1 MPRIRQLAEKYAEDD
16 QKKVEK
22 AFWKSVKVRC
32 AEQDIDTWADLGQQT
47 GIPESTFQNYRANIG
62 KVQINTM
69 RKINVTYP
77 VQTMCGV
84 RYFGSMDFGGRRSRM
99 NSLTATPWAILSGN
113 IRRAP
118 TLSP

>member
-69 RKINVTYP
+69 RKMVGLLKPDIQIVLLLLGYSEKDIQRFART
-77 VQTMCGV
+77 VQ
-84 RYFGSMDFGGRRSRM
+84 
-99 NSLTATPWAILSGN
+99 N
-113 IRRAP
+113 
-118 TLSP
+118 

>member
-22 AFWKSVKVRC
+22 AFWKSVKIRC

-69 RKINVTYP
+69 RKMVGLLKPDIQIVLLLLGYSEKDIRKFAQT
-77 VQTMCGV
+77 VQ
-84 RYFGSMDFGGRRSRM
+84 
-99 NSLTATPWAILSGN
+99 N
-113 IRRAP
+113 
-118 TLSP
+118 

>member
-69 RKINVTYP
+69 RKMVGLLKPDIQIVLLLLGYSEKDIQRFAQT
-77 VQTMCGV
+77 VQ
-84 RYFGSMDFGGRRSRM
+84 
-99 NSLTATPWAILSGN
+99 N
-113 IRRAP
+113 
-118 TLSP
+118 

>member
-62 KVQINTM
+62 KAQINTM
-69 RKINVTYP
+69 RKMIGLLKPDIQIVLLLLGYSEKDIQRFART
-77 VQTMCGV
+77 VQ
-84 RYFGSMDFGGRRSRM
+84 
-99 NSLTATPWAILSGN
+99 N
-113 IRRAP
+113 
-118 TLSP
+118 

>member
-62 KVQINTM
+62 KIQINTM
-69 RKINVTYP
+69 RKMVGLLKPDIQIVLLLLGYSEKDI
-77 VQTMCGV
+77 Q
-84 RYFGSMDFGGRRSRM
+84 RFAQA
-99 NSLTATPWAILSGN
+99 LTN
-113 IRRAP
+113 
-118 TLSP
+118 

>member
-69 RKINVTYP
+69 RKMVGLLKPDIQIVLLLLGYTEKDIRKFA
-77 VQTMCGV
+77 QTMQ
-84 RYFGSMDFGGRRSRM
+84 
-99 NSLTATPWAILSGN
+99 N
-113 IRRAP
+113 
-118 TLSP
+118 

>member
-1 MPRIRQLAEKYAEDD
+1 MPRIRQLAGKYAEDD

-69 RKINVTYP
+69 RKMVGLLKPDIQIVLLLLGYSEKDIQRFART
-77 VQTMCGV
+77 VQ
-84 RYFGSMDFGGRRSRM
+84 
-99 NSLTATPWAILSGN
+99 N
-113 IRRAP
+113 
-118 TLSP
+118 

>member
-69 RKINVTYP
+69 RKMVGLLKPDIQIVLLLLGYSEKDIRKFAQT
-77 VQTMCGV
+77 VQ
-84 RYFGSMDFGGRRSRM
+84 
-99 NSLTATPWAILSGN
+99 N
-113 IRRAP
+113 
-118 TLSP
+118 

>member
-1 MPRIRQLAEKYAEDD
+1 MPRIRQLAEKYVEDD

-69 RKINVTYP
+69 RKMIGLLKPDIQIVLLLLGYSEKDIRKFAQT
-77 VQTMCGV
+77 VQ
-84 RYFGSMDFGGRRSRM
+84 
-99 NSLTATPWAILSGN
+99 N
-113 IRRAP
+113 
-118 TLSP
+118 

>member
-1 MPRIRQLAEKYAEDD
+1 MPRIRQLAEKYAEND
-16 QKKVEK
+16 QKNVEK

-69 RKINVTYP
+69 RKMVGLLKPDIQIVLLLLGYSEKDIQKF
-77 VQTMCGV
+77 VQ
-84 RYFGSMDFGGRRSRM
+84 
-99 NSLTATPWAILSGN
+99 AITN
-113 IRRAP
+113 
-118 TLSP
+118 

>member
-69 RKINVTYP
+69 RKMIGLLKPDIQIVLLLLGYSEKDIQRFART
-77 VQTMCGV
+77 VQ
-84 RYFGSMDFGGRRSRM
+84 
-99 NSLTATPWAILSGN
+99 N
-113 IRRAP
+113 
-118 TLSP
+118 

>member
-32 AEQDIDTWADLGQQT
+32 TEQDIDTWADLGQQT

-69 RKINVTYP
+69 RKMVGLLKPDIQIVLLLLGYSEKDIQRFART
-77 VQTMCGV
+77 VQ
-84 RYFGSMDFGGRRSRM
+84 
-99 NSLTATPWAILSGN
+99 N
-113 IRRAP
+113 
-118 TLSP
+118 

>member
-32 AEQDIDTWADLGQQT
+32 AEQGIDTWADLGQQT

-69 RKINVTYP
+69 RKMVGLLKPDIQIVLLLLGYSEKDIQRFART
-77 VQTMCGV
+77 VQ
-84 RYFGSMDFGGRRSRM
+84 
-99 NSLTATPWAILSGN
+99 N
-113 IRRAP
+113 
-118 TLSP
+118 

>member
-69 RKINVTYP
+69 RKMIGLLKPDIQIVLLLLGYSEKDIRKFAQT
-77 VQTMCGV
+77 VQ
-84 RYFGSMDFGGRRSRM
+84 
-99 NSLTATPWAILSGN
+99 N
-113 IRRAP
+113 
-118 TLSP
+118 

>member
-69 RKINVTYP
+69 RKMVGLLKPDIQIVLLLLGYSEKDI
-77 VQTMCGV
+77 Q
-84 RYFGSMDFGGRRSRM
+84 RF
-99 NSLTATPWAILSGN
+99 AQAITN
-113 IRRAP
+113 
-118 TLSP
+118 

>member
-62 KVQINTM
+62 KIQINTM
-69 RKINVTYP
+69 RKMVGLLKPDIQIVLLLLGYSEKDI
-77 VQTMCGV
+77 Q
-84 RYFGSMDFGGRRSRM
+84 RF
-99 NSLTATPWAILSGN
+99 AQAITN
-113 IRRAP
+113 
-118 TLSP
+118 